1 MLSIFDGM
9 SCCQQALIRSNTK
22 YDKYYASE
30 IDKPAIKVTQHN
42 FPKTI
47 QLGDVQLIDGH
58 KLTNI
63 GLLTAGSPCT
73 DFSVMGKK
81 RGMVTNNDFK
91 ITSLSQYLELKDS
104 GFIFIGQSYLFWEF
118 VRLLDEIEP
127 RYFLLENVRMSNEWR
142 DIISNVLRYDPILIN
157 SSLVSA
163 QNRER
168 YYWTNIPNVT
178 IPKDKRITLDQI
190 IPGAVGSGKRGVKVN
205 KHDTHYTIRQTE
217 RKDGKA
223 NCLVTSPDYVNCY
236 VKDDKFTILSP
247 EEAERLQTV
256 DVGYTDV
263 EGVSKRQRYR
273 MLGNGWT
280 IDVISHIFK
289 NIKRSHYD

>member
-1 MLSIFDGM
+1 MGDVLSLFDGM
-9 SCCQQALIRSNTK
+9 SCCQQALNRSGFK
-22 YDKYYASE
+22 YKNYYASE
-30 IDKPAIKVTQHN
+30 VDKHAIKVTQHN

-47 QLGDVQLIDGH
+47 QLGDVRLIDGNN
-58 KLTNI
+58 LPNI

-73 DFSVMGKK
+73 DFSIMGKK
-81 RGMVTNNDFK
+81 RGMSTENNYE
-91 ITSLSQYLELKDS
+91 ITSLNQYLELKDS
-104 GFIFIGQSYLFWEF
+104 GFIFIGQSYLYWEF

-127 RYFLLENVRMSNEWR
+127 KYFLLENVRMSDKWR
-142 DIISNVLRYDPILIN
+142 DIISNTLRYDPIMIN

-178 IPKDKRITLDQI
+178 IPKDKKITLDQI
-190 IPGAVGSGKRGVKVN
+190 IPGAVGSGKRGVK
-205 KHDTHYTIRQTE
+205 KHRDDDFYTVCQTE

-223 NCLVTSPDYVNCY
+223 NCLVTSSRSTNCY
-236 VKDDKFTILSP
+236 VKDGVFTVLSP
-247 EEAERLQTV
+247 EEAEVLQTV
-256 DVGYTDV
+256 DVGYTNV
-263 EGVSKRQRYR
+263 EGISNHQRYR

-289 NIKRSHYD
+289 NMRSF